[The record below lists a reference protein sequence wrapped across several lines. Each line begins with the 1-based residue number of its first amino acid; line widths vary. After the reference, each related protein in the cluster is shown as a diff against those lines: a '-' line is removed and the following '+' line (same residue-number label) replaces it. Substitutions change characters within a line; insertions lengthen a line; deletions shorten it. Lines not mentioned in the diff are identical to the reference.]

1 MENTR
6 MTVGQFVDAAV
17 GHRFVIARSVKGVLG
32 YSADGDGIVY
42 YYGDRY
48 NVPARLRS
56 CFVSCWAGDCVFKN
70 EEYNGSILILLV

>member
-17 GHRFVIARSVKGVLG
+17 GHRFVIARSVKGILG
-32 YSADGDGIVY
+32 YAAEGDGIVY

-48 NVPARLRS
+48 DVPARLRS
-56 CFVSCWAGDCVFKN
+56 AYISCWAGDCVFKN
-70 EEYNGSILILLV
+70 EEYNGSILILLA